1 MHLAAFVYKGYY
13 KLMSKEETH
22 TCGWTHSAADKYC
35 RGCGERIFKSTRE
48 YSEIAAEMEAL
59 KTLAMEKPHPAFA
72 AITMMIF
79 NILSW
84 SSGDSQ
90 TRPTELVKQMEKMAD
105 KFPGGWGGFP
115 PQGPNS

>member
-1 MHLAAFVYKGYY
+1 MGKDN
-13 KLMSKEETH
+13 TH
-22 TCGWTHSAADKYC
+22 SCGWMVAEADKYC

-59 KTLAMEKPHPAFA
+59 KNLAMEKPHPAFA
-72 AITMMIF
+72 AIAMMIF

-90 TRPTELVKQMEKMAD
+90 VRPLDLLKQMEKMAD
-105 KFPGGWGGFP
+105 RYPGGFGFSP
-115 PQGPNS
+115 PGSNP